1 MFLAEL
7 PFLAVGLCPLLNEID
22 IVYIVK
28 YVFVSDYDYI
38 LYITYHVYKYTS
50 HTICIYHIIYHI

>member
-7 PFLAVGLCPLLNEID
+7 PFLAVGLCPLLDEID

-28 YVFVSDYDYI
+28 YVFVSDYDYM
-38 LYITYHVYKYTS
+38 LHSENGK
-50 HTICIYHIIYHI
+50 